1 MATEQKARVRFS
13 NVVEVFGGK
22 RAPKTLSFA
31 AVNDSEGNVE
41 LPGNF
46 CVGNHESDGDASDDE
61 DVNDEIFASN
71 NADDEGEI
79 SLNVGEAENSDDSE
93 KEDGSL
99 NLAAI
104 YERIKATVGSLKS
117 LSSQGLKRKSR
128 KAYLERLRKYLCT
141 YYGYNE
147 FIMERFA
154 SLFSIEDLL
163 EFLQASEVERPT
175 VIRCNTLKTRRAD
188 LAKALINRGVNL
200 RPVGNWSKVGLVI
213 YGSPV
218 PIGATTEYLAGHYM
232 LQGASSFLP
241 VVALDPKEQES
252 ILDMCAAPGGKASY
266 IAALMKNSGFLV
278 ANDINKGRCKSIKA
292 NLHRLGVR
300 NATVTNID
308 GRRFKKM
315 KFDRVLLDAP
325 CSGSGVIS
333 RDPTIKVSKQPIDIR
348 KCTVLQKQLILNA
361 IDQVDANSK
370 TGGYLV
376 YSTCSVFVEENE
388 EVIDYILKKRPVKVV
403 PAGLAFG
410 IPGFTR
416 FRSNRFHPSL
426 KECRRFYPHKHNMDG
441 FFVAK
446 LKKLSNSIPTTNS
459 VDKSEPSKAG
469 QAVKKKKLSPDTFN
483 EGSLPERANSGIG
496 VSGTN
501 KVTKRRPKRKI
512 PKSKKAA
519 SDAYEILAKR
529 QLLQS
534 LNLGPFRSAFRPSS
548 RSSNYPHD
556 LFPFF
561 KRCTKILEPVTAV
574 RVPYPVA
581 FEDSWRYYKAACE
594 QNHWTRA

>member
-93 KEDGSL
+93 KEDVAVQS
-99 NLAAI
+99 
-104 YERIKATVGSLKS
+104 
-117 LSSQGLKRKSR
+117 RKSR

-416 FRSNRFHPSL
+416 NRFHPSL
-426 KECRRFYPHKHNMDG
+426 KESCPIQYRR
-441 FFVAK
+441 
-446 LKKLSNSIPTTNS
+446 LIQ
-459 VDKSEPSKAG
+459 SEPSKAG